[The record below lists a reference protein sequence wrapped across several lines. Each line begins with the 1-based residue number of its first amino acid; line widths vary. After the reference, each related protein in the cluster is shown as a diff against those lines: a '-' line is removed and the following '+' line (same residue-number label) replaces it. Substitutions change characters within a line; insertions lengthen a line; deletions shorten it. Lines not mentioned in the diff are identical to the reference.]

1 MLGEGRS
8 QTRIDEYGAMLGEG
22 RSQIRIDKYGA
33 MLVEGRSQTR
43 KRLEAY
49 FILRESELEKG
60 LRRGTPWS
68 VP

>member
-22 RSQIRIDKYGA
+22 RSQTRIDDYGA

-43 KRLEAY
+43 KHLEAY
-49 FILRESELEKG
+49 FILRVSPSWRK
-60 LRRGTPWS
+60 
-68 VP
+68 V